1 MKIKFLIAF
10 VCLVNL
16 MNAQWSYMGLCST
29 QLTDLTIYYDTIYAS
44 TYDGIYKKNVL
55 SADTAW
61 LACGL
66 QGNHVVQTLVPDYQ
80 TFICVVEIGN
90 TETTQIYKS
99 IDCGNS
105 FSSLNSIVSNIASYQ
120 FLDNIA
126 HPEGNYDTLYCL
138 QNQQKTYNG
147 GTTWDAMNDVMLVNR
162 FIKVNPENHSQLLIG
177 GETIIFSASLQTSF
191 DYGDH
196 WTVLPNMYS
205 FFAGDNA
212 LHDMAFNGTD
222 WFAVGEGVIGKT
234 TDGGN
239 SWNQLLNTWSYPA
252 QWILYIFDIEFSPA
266 DKNKLYAT
274 GDCNEVYKVP
284 LLYSA
289 DYGMTWDTLSYNSI
303 MKPNIRC
310 LAIKSTVGSDKVFL
324 GGRGVYKY
332 ENIFTGVQDKK
343 SIKPN
348 YYFLSQN
355 YPNPFNPSTTFSF
368 YLPKRSHAA
377 LKIFDLLGREV
388 ATIVSEELT
397 AGNYSRKWNAGNTP
411 SGIYFYRLQAG
422 AFTETKKLILLR

>member
-1 MKIKFLIAF
+1 MKIKFLVAF
-10 VCLVNL
+10 VSLVNL
-16 MNAQWSYMGLCST
+16 MNAQWNYMGLCST
-29 QLTDLTIYYDTIYAS
+29 QLTDLTIYHDTIYAS

-66 QGNHVVQTLVPDYQ
+66 QGNHVVQTLVPDYK

-90 TETTQIYKS
+90 TGSTQIYKS
-99 IDCGNS
+99 TDCGNS
-105 FSSLNSIVSNIASYQ
+105 FLSLNSTVSNIVSYQ
-120 FLDNIA
+120 FLDYIA

-147 GTTWDAMNDVMLVNR
+147 GTTWDAMNDVILVNR
-162 FIKVNPENHSQLLIG
+162 FIKVNPENHSMLLIG
-177 GETIIFSASLQTSF
+177 GETIIFGPSLQTSF

-274 GDCNEVYKVP
+274 GDGNEVCKVP

-332 ENIFTGVQDKK
+332 ENVFSGVQDKE
-343 SIKPN
+343 SVKPN
-348 YYFLSQN
+348 YYYLSQN

-368 YLPKRSHAA
+368 YLPKRSYAT

-397 AGNYSRKWNAGNTP
+397 AGNYSRKWNAGHIP
-411 SGIYFYRLQAG
+411 SGVYFYRLQTG
-422 AFTETKKLILLR
+422 AFTETKKLVLLR